1 MFGGKQATVMKV
13 VRTPS
18 QDLALRNCAYCSRA
32 DFSKYLLK
40 GKDYGLGSINDN
52 LVLKFQYP
60 LIRMSQVSHEV
71 WMLMLLFVSLGF
83 GCTLQKRPFVS
94 KDPLFVSKDSLLVS
108 KDPLFVLD
116 SGVLP
121 KCLNFVKKLEWLA
134 TTQYMEFVG
143 YN

>member
-13 VRTPS
+13 VSTPS
-18 QDLALRNCAYCSRA
+18 QDLALTNCAYCSRA

-83 GCTLQKRPFVS
+83 GCTLQKRI
-94 KDPLFVSKDSLLVS
+94 DLR
-108 KDPLFVLD
+108 VLKTE
-116 SGVLP
+116 SEVVVAHSFELGSSTIVA
-121 KCLNFVKKLEWLA
+121 F
-134 TTQYMEFVG
+134 
-143 YN
+143 

>member
-1 MFGGKQATVMKV
+1 
-13 VRTPS
+13 
-18 QDLALRNCAYCSRA
+18 
-32 DFSKYLLK
+32 
-40 GKDYGLGSINDN
+40 
-52 LVLKFQYP
+52 
-60 LIRMSQVSHEV
+60 
-71 WMLMLLFVSLGF
+71 MLMLLFVSLGF

-134 TTQYMEFVG
+134 TTKYMEFVG